1 LRRIVQER
9 ELKICRIFRAAKKLS
24 KYRTR
29 VSFVHCVN
37 GDHTVVGDEE
47 IPND

>member
-1 LRRIVQER
+1 LKRVVLEK
-9 ELKICRIFRAAKKLS
+9 ELKICRIFRSSMKLS

-37 GDHTVVGDEE
+37 GDHIVVGEEE
-47 IPND
+47 IRNA